1 MEEFNID
8 PEGVPDFK
16 LPDQTLE
23 QLYEFSGNG
32 DHSKGFLLIF
42 VGQNGMP
49 LIYSKTENQII
60 EMGLR
65 KATEEYLEQSAQT
78 DIDNSLGPLDD

>member
-1 MEEFNID
+1 MEEFNPD
-8 PEGVPDFK
+8 PQNIPGFA
-16 LPDQTLE
+16 LPERLLD

-42 VGQNGMP
+42 VGQNWSP
-49 LIYSKTENQII
+49 LIYTKTENQII

-65 KATEEYLEQSAQT
+65 KAVEEYLSQSESQ
-78 DIDNSLGPLDD
+78 DIDTNHDQRGD

>member
-1 MEEFNID
+1 VEEFNTD
-8 PEGVPDFK
+8 PNQLPEFK
-16 LPDQTLE
+16 LPEKLLE
-23 QLYEFSGNG
+23 QIYEFSGSG

-42 VGQNGMP
+42 VGQQGNP

-65 KATEEYLEQSAQT
+65 KAVEQYLRQSEEA
-78 DIDNSLGPLDD
+78 DIDNNLGPVDE